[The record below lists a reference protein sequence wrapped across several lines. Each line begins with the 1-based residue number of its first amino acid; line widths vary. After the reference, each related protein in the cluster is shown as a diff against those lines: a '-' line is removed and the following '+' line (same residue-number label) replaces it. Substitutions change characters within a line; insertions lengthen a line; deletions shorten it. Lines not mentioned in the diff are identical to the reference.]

1 MAKVTAAV
9 AKRHAELVAQ
19 INAADRDY
27 YVADAPRMPDAAY
40 DALRRDLEQLEAEH
54 PELQTP
60 DSPTQRVGP
69 RESGGQLGEV
79 RHERPMLSLSNAFS
93 PEEVAAFVASATKGL
108 GGREPELVAEL
119 KIDGLAISLRYERGL
134 LTRAATRGDGSPG
147 DDVTANVRTISVI
160 PQQLSEP
167 IDAEVRGEVYM
178 PKEAFAAL
186 NVAREEEGLQLYANP
201 RNSAAGS
208 LRQKDSR
215 ITAERKLAF
224 FAYQL
229 FSDPQPASQSAALQR
244 LHGLGLPTE
253 RSARAGLNAAGA
265 VAFLAEWEE
274 KRHALAYETDGAVL
288 KVDRVED
295 QELLGFI
302 SRSPKWAIAYKFPP
316 EQVTTK
322 LLNISVEVGRTG
334 YLTPVAEME
343 PVLLAGST
351 IRRAT
356 LHNIDEIRRKDV
368 RVGDVVILQKA
379 GDVIP
384 EVVRSLPE
392 KRRAVLDEFQ
402 MPTRCP
408 SCNGEVVRDE
418 VRHRCPNPWCEAQ
431 VFEGL
436 RHAVGRGAL
445 DIEGLGEKLLQQL
458 VDRGRVRRLADLF
471 TLTADDLD
479 GLDRMGSVAA
489 NAKKGSANRID
500 NVLRELQRRKEQE
513 LWRVLVA
520 LGIRH
525 VGETTARDL
534 ALELSRRVAPGG
546 DWSRRVAAAL
556 RELTVEE
563 LTSVSGVGAVVG
575 ESIVSYF
582 AGSGTGSA
590 LNDLIEVGVT
600 LNPSAVVAA
609 SGGGGPLSGEVVVVT
624 GTLVVSG
631 LSRREAQDRI
641 RVAGGVVADAIT
653 SKTTLLV
660 AGEKAGSKRADAERL
675 GVRIVDEAG
684 FLALLGASAAGG

>member
-1 MAKVTAAV
+1 MGKVTAAG
-9 AKRHAELVAQ
+9 AKRHAELVTQ
-19 INAADRDY
+19 INAADREY

-40 DALRRDLEQLEAEH
+40 DALRRELEQLEAEY
-54 PELQTP
+54 PDLQTP

-69 RESGGQLGEV
+69 REVGDQLGEV

-93 PEEVAAFVASATKGL
+93 PEEVAAFVVSAAKGL

-134 LTRAATRGDGSPG
+134 LTRAATRGDGSTG
-147 DDVTANVRTISVI
+147 EDVTANVRTISVI
-160 PQQLSEP
+160 PQQLRAP

-186 NVAREEEGLQLYANP
+186 NTAREEEGLQLYANP

-208 LRQKDSR
+208 LRQKDPR

-229 FSDPQPASQSAALQR
+229 FTDPQPASQSAALQQLR
-244 LHGLGLPTE
+244 TLGLPTE
-253 RSARAGLNAAGA
+253 DHARAGLSAPGAAT
-265 VAFLAEWEE
+265 FLAEWEE
-274 KRHALAYETDGAVL
+274 KRHGLSYETDGAVL
-288 KVDRVED
+288 KVDRVAD
-295 QELLGFI
+295 QEALGFI
-302 SRSPKWAIAYKFPP
+302 SRSPRWAIAYKFPP
-316 EQVTTK
+316 EQVTTT

-368 RVGDVVILQKA
+368 RIGDVVILQKA

-392 KRRAVLDEFQ
+392 RRSGALAEFQ

-408 SCNGEVVRDE
+408 SCDGEVVRDE

-458 VDRGRVRRLADLF
+458 IERGRVRRLADLF

-500 NVLRELQRRKEQE
+500 NVLRELERRKEQE
-513 LWRVLVA
+513 LWRVLVG

-534 ALELSRRVAPGG
+534 ALELSRRVEPGS
-546 DWSRRVAAAL
+546 DWSRRIASTL
-556 RELTVEE
+556 RGLTVED

-582 AGSGTGSA
+582 ASSGTGSA
-590 LNDLIEVGVT
+590 LSNLIDVGVT
-600 LNPSAVVAA
+600 LTPSAVVEAA
-609 SGGGGPLSGEVVVVT
+609 GRVGALSGELVVVT
-624 GTLVVSG
+624 GTLVSSG

-641 RVAGGVVADAIT
+641 RAAGGVVADAVT

-660 AGEKAGSKRADAERL
+660 AGEKGGSKRADAERL
-675 GVRIVDEAG
+675 GVRIVDEEG
-684 FLALLGASAAGG
+684 FLALLGKSAAGG

>member
-1 MAKVTAAV
+1 MAKVTAAG

-40 DALRRDLEQLEAEH
+40 DALRRDLEQLETEH

-69 RESGGQLGEV
+69 RDGGGELGEV

-93 PEEVAAFVASATKGL
+93 PEEVAAFVASAAKGL

-119 KIDGLAISLRYERGL
+119 KIDGLAISLRYEGGL
-134 LTRAATRGDGSPG
+134 LTRAATRGDGSTG
-147 DDVTANVRTISVI
+147 EDVTANVRTISVI

-208 LRQKDSR
+208 LRQKDPR
-215 ITAERKLAF
+215 ITAERRLAF

-229 FSDPQPASQSAALQR
+229 FSDPQPASQSAALQM
-244 LHGLGLPTE
+244 LDGLGLPTE
-253 RSARAGLNAAGA
+253 RNARAGLNAAGA
-265 VAFLAEWEE
+265 AAFLAEWEE
-274 KRHALAYETDGAVL
+274 KRHDLSYETDGAVL

-295 QELLGFI
+295 QEALGFI
-302 SRSPKWAIAYKFPP
+302 SRSPKWATAYKFPP

-392 KRRAVLDEFQ
+392 QRRSALEEFQ

-408 SCNGEVVRDE
+408 SCHGEVVRDE

-500 NVLRELQRRKEQE
+500 NVLRELERRKEQE

-534 ALELSRRVAPGG
+534 AAELSRRVALGG
-546 DWSRRVAAAL
+546 DWSRRVASTL
-556 RELTVEE
+556 RGLTVDELTG
-563 LTSVSGVGAVVG
+563 VSGIGAVVG
-575 ESIVSYF
+575 ESIVGYF
-582 AGSGTGSA
+582 ASSGTGGA
-590 LNDLIEVGVT
+590 LNDLIEAGVT
-600 LNPSAVVAA
+600 LTPSAVVEAA
-609 SGGGGPLSGEVVVVT
+609 VGGGALSGEIVVVT
-624 GTLVVSG
+624 GTLAASG

-641 RVAGGVVADAIT
+641 RAAGGVVADAIT

>member
-1 MAKVTAAV
+1 MVKLRVAAV
-9 AKRHAELVAQ
+9 QRHQELVAL

-27 YVADAPRMPDAAY
+27 YVADTPRMPDAAY
-40 DALRRDLEQLEAEH
+40 DALRRELEELESTYA
-54 PELQTP
+54 ELQTS

-69 RESGGQLGEV
+69 RGGGDSLGEV

-93 PEEVAAFVASATKGL
+93 PEEVAAFVASAAKGL

-134 LTRAATRGDGSPG
+134 LTRAATRGDGSTG
-147 DDVTANVRTISVI
+147 EDVTVNVRTITVI
-160 PQQLSEP
+160 PQRLNEP

-186 NVAREEEGLQLYANP
+186 NTAREEEGLQLYANP

-215 ITAERKLAF
+215 ITAERRLAF

-229 FSDPQPASQSAALQR
+229 FTEPQPAAQSASLQR
-244 LHGLGLPTE
+244 LYALGLPIE
-253 RSARAGLNAAGA
+253 VHARAGLNAAGA
-265 VAFLAEWEE
+265 ASFLAEWESE
-274 KRHALAYETDGAVL
+274 RHDLDYETDGAVL
-288 KVDRVED
+288 KVDLVAD
-295 QELLGFI
+295 QEALGFI

-322 LLNISVEVGRTG
+322 LLNVVVEVGRTG

-368 RVGDVVILQKA
+368 RIGDVVILQKA

-392 KRRAVLDEFQ
+392 RRGGRLAEFQ

-408 SCNGEVVRDE
+408 SCGGEVVRDE

-431 VFEGL
+431 IFGGL

-458 VDRGRVRRLADLF
+458 VDRKRVRRLADLF
-471 TLTADDLD
+471 TLTASDLD

-489 NAKKGSANRID
+489 NAKRGSANRID
-500 NVLRELQRRKEQE
+500 SVLGELGRRRRQE

-534 ALELSRRVAPGG
+534 AVELSCRVPAG
-546 DWSRRVAAAL
+546 DNWGLRVAAAL
-556 RELTVEE
+556 QQLTLEE
-563 LTSVSGVGAVVG
+563 LTAVNGVGAVVG
-575 ESIVSYF
+575 ESIVRYF
-582 AGSGTGSA
+582 SHPTTATA
-590 LNDLIEVGVT
+590 LDDLIAVGVELT
-600 LNPSAVVAA
+600 PPAGAPA
-609 SGGGGPLSGEVVVVT
+609 SGGSGPLSGELVVVT
-624 GTLVVSG
+624 GTLVASG
-631 LSRREAQDRI
+631 LSRREAQERI
-641 RVAGGVVADAIT
+641 RAAGGAVADAVT

-660 AGEKAGSKRADAERL
+660 AGERAGSKRAEAERL
-675 GVRIVDEAG
+675 GIRIVDDAG
-684 FLALLGASAAGG
+684 FLALLGESAPGG